1 MTYSER
7 KRVSSAKY
15 YRNKR
20 LRLQSTEHVREH
32 KRIQMAQKRAEK
44 KAKRRLSDKPTIKS
58 EPTTGI
64 ARARARAR
72 RRAEAALTI
81 ANDVNATQ
89 IESRHVSDAERDA
102 SESLVLMSKLHTP
115 KPAIRNISPDI
126 FEHWQD
132 SPRVYEGGNSNSAD
146 SEEDEMGVRA
156 RKGLTLALQHHI
168 RCGGSSPRAWKHV
181 AIFGGDARGPPRGA
195 GTVTQTYMYAGGF
208 GRRRLLQVVAAAR
221 FRRFRCQV

>member
-1 MTYSER
+1 
-7 KRVSSAKY
+7 
-15 YRNKR
+15 
-20 LRLQSTEHVREH
+20 
-32 KRIQMAQKRAEK
+32 MAQKRAEK

-89 IESRHVSDAERDA
+89 IESRPVSDAERDA

-146 SEEDEMGVRA
+146 SEEDEMGVRTISDVA
-156 RKGLTLALQHHI
+156 GSHPEPGTLQSLEGMQEDLHEEQAQSPKHTCTREASVSDACFRSWLQPVF
-168 RCGGSSPRAWKHV
+168 GGS
-181 AIFGGDARGPPRGA
+181 DAK
-195 GTVTQTYMYAGGF
+195 F
-208 GRRRLLQVVAAAR
+208 D
-221 FRRFRCQV
+221 